1 MIRLLR
7 GALRLRP
14 RAAAYLIFAALAV
27 TTPAQARPATM
38 HLTGGGTATFSQLA
52 LNVAIDPSGSA
63 SGSFE
68 CLMAGRSAFVL
79 PPFGLAHNM
88 IVHATPTA
96 ASIGGSV
103 VTFTG
108 PGRLTMD
115 GRQHVNIHVSVSVDV
130 AAQSFELTV
139 VEVGPMGLEFMQS
152 GKLTL
157 R

>member
-1 MIRLLR
+1 MRAFFW
-7 GALRLRP
+7 ALRVRV
-14 RAAAYLIFAALAV
+14 AACAALAV
-27 TTPAQARPATM
+27 LVVAAPAQARPGTM

-52 LNVAIDPSGSA
+52 VNVVIGPSGSA

-96 ASIGGSV
+96 ATVAGSV

-115 GRQHVNIHVSVSVDV
+115 GTQTLDIHVSVTVDV

-139 VEVGPMGLEFMQS
+139 VEVGPMGLEFMRS